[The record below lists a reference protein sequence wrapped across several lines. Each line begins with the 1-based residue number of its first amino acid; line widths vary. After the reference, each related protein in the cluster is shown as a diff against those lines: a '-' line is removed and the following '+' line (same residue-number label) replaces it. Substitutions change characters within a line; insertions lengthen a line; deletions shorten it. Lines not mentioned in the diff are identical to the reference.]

1 MERLGLIPL
10 IALIVAVS
18 LLAHGILAAFAA
30 RHADDP
36 WAQGLAWYT
45 GR

>member
-1 MERLGLIPL
+1 MERLGFLGL

-18 LLAHGILAAFAA
+18 LAAHGLLAAFAA

-36 WAQGLAWYT
+36 WAQGLAWYV

>member
-1 MERLGLIPL
+1 LERLGFIPL
-10 IALIVAVS
+10 IVLIVAVS
-18 LLAHGILAAFAA
+18 LLAHGVLAAFAA
-30 RHADDP
+30 RHSDSA

>member
-1 MERLGLIPL
+1 MERLGVLPL

-18 LLAHGILAAFAA
+18 LPAHGVLAAFAA
-30 RHADDP
+30 RHADAA

>member
-1 MERLGLIPL
+1 MERLGFLGL

-18 LLAHGILAAFAA
+18 LAAHGLLAAFAA
-30 RHADDP
+30 SHPDEP
-36 WAQGLAWYT
+36 WAQGLAWFT